1 MATGPTAARIA
12 GGIERQL
19 RAVAKPE
26 RAEHERAYLKSD
38 LDFLGAS
45 VPEIRRVAT
54 AVRREHPALS
64 HDELVGLVEEL
75 WSRGIHELRMAAVE
89 LLDLHG
95 DILSPEDVDLLHRLL
110 SGSRTW
116 ALVDGLAASVVGSL
130 LERYPEELDAVVR
143 RWAVDEDLW
152 VRRASLLAHL
162 PGLRRGEGDFERFG
176 ELADG
181 MLAEREF
188 FIRKAIGWVLRDT
201 GRRRPELVVA
211 WLEPRVRRASG
222 LTVREAVKHLPPDE
236 RARLLALRAG

>member
-1 MATGPTAARIA
+1 MATGPTAARISI
-12 GGIERQL
+12 GVERQL
-19 RAVAKPE
+19 RAVAKPA

-38 LDFLGAS
+38 LDFLGVS

-54 AVRREHPALS
+54 AVHREHPELS
-64 HDELVGLVEEL
+64 HDDLVDLVDEL

-89 LLDLHG
+89 LLDLYG
-95 DILSPEDVDLLHRLL
+95 ERLSSADADLLHRLVC
-110 SGSRTW
+110 GSRTW
-116 ALVDGLAASVVGSL
+116 ALVDGLAASVVGRL

-143 RWAVDEDLW
+143 RWAVDDDLW

-162 PGLRRGEGDFERFG
+162 PGLRRGAGDFTRFG

-181 MLAEREF
+181 MLDEREF

-201 GRRRPELVVA
+201 GRRRPELVVS

-222 LTVREAVKHLPPDE
+222 LTVREAVKHLPPGE